1 MNGFM
6 TSVVPVIVVLLSF
19 ILVVL
24 TQKVKSVS
32 TSVNDDAI

>member
-6 TSVVPVIVVLLSF
+6 TSVVPVTVVLLSF

-24 TQKVKSVS
+24 AQKVKSVS

>member
-6 TSVVPVIVVLLSF
+6 TSVVPVIVALLSL

-24 TQKVKSVS
+24 AKKASLF
-32 TSVNDDAI
+32 

>member
-24 TQKVKSVS
+24 AQKVKSVS

>member
-24 TQKVKSVS
+24 AHKVKSVS

>member
-24 TQKVKSVS
+24 AQKVKSFL

>member
-24 TQKVKSVS
+24 AQKVKSIS

>member
-6 TSVVPVIVVLLSF
+6 TSVVPVIVALLIL

-24 TQKVKSVS
+24 AKKASLF
-32 TSVNDDAI
+32 